1 MPCTVLHGTGHSY
14 FYQMDYIVQISHI
27 RTGIGVLHIAAQLK
41 QHLIQRVGGAGLDL
55 SSQGLVGLLA
65 QDGAAGGVGLG
76 QLLCVILIQQGTA
89 GGLGF
94 SVGQGD

>member
-14 FYQMDYIVQISHI
+14 FYQMDLIVQISHI

-55 SSQGLVGLLA
+55 SGQGLVGLLA
-65 QDGAAGGVGLG
+65 QGGNAVSASEESQCAGYF
-76 QLLCVILIQQGTA
+76 Q
-89 GGLGF
+89 
-94 SVGQGD
+94 